1 MAVQHVTEEPV
12 AKRIVEALI
21 EFGADPDQ
29 LRPEATLE
37 ELDIDS
43 LDMAELGQVVED
55 EYGVEIKGE
64 DAAKVTTVSD
74 AVDLI
79 LARMA

>member
-1 MAVQHVTEEPV
+1 MATASRQE
-12 AKRIVEALI
+12 VEQKVI
-21 EFGADPDQ
+21 ETLATFGPDKEDIT
-29 LRPEATLE
+29 PEATLE

-79 LARMA
+79 VSRMT

>member
-1 MAVQHVTEEPV
+1 MATATRQE
-12 AKRIVEALI
+12 VEQKVIDTLAT
-21 EFGADPDQ
+21 FGPEKEDIT
-29 LRPEATLE
+29 PEATLE

>member
-1 MAVQHVTEEPV
+1 MATVTRQE
-12 AKRIVEALI
+12 VEQKVIDTLAT
-21 EFGADPDQ
+21 FG
-29 LRPEATLE
+29 PEKEDITLTATLE

-43 LDMAELGQVVED
+43 LDMAELGQVIED

-64 DAAKVTTVSD
+64 DAARVTTVSD

-79 LARMA
+79 VSRMA

>member
-1 MAVQHVTEEPV
+1 MATASRDE
-12 AKRIVEALI
+12 VEQKVI
-21 EFGADPDQ
+21 ETLATFGPEKEDIT
-29 LRPEATLE
+29 PEATLE

-55 EYGVEIKGE
+55 EYGVQIKGE

-74 AVDLI
+74 AVDLV
-79 LARMA
+79 LSRMA

>member
-1 MAVQHVTEEPV
+1 MATATRQE
-12 AKRIVEALI
+12 VEQKVIDTLAT
-21 EFGADPDQ
+21 FGPD
-29 LRPEATLE
+29 REDITPTATLE

-55 EYGVEIKGE
+55 EYGVEIRGE
-64 DAAKVTTVSD
+64 DAATVNTVSD

-79 LARMA
+79 VSRMT

>member
-1 MAVQHVTEEPV
+1 MATASRPE
-12 AKRIVEALI
+12 VEQKVI
-21 EFGADPDQ
+21 ETLATFGPDKEDIT
-29 LRPEATLE
+29 PEATLE

-79 LARMA
+79 VSRMA